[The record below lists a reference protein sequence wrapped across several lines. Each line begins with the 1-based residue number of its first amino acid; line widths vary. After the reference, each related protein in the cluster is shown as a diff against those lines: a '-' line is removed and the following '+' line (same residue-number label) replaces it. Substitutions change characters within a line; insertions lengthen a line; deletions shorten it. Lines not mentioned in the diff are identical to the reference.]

1 MNTHQQHISV
11 KVQQGFT
18 LIELITTVIIAGILL
33 TIAVPSYQEFIR
45 KNQTV
50 TQTNN
55 LVSAL
60 NLARSEAIKRGIQ
73 VTIHRKGSTSQVWD
87 SGWDIFTDI
96 NGDGTLDDDADANL
110 CETGEDCLLRTY
122 DSLPNGYTL
131 RTGANYDDWI
141 AYLPSGLSRSS
152 SGTAND
158 TFRVCA
164 NYTNNTEA
172 MAKGRALSVSVSGR
186 PRTSI
191 GTASCP

>member
-1 MNTHQQHISV
+1 MKTHQQHVSV
-11 KVQQGFT
+11 KAQQGFT
-18 LIELITTVIIAGILL
+18 LIELLTTVIIAGILL
-33 TIAVPSYQEFIR
+33 AIAVPSYQEFIR
-45 KNQTV
+45 KNHTV

-73 VTIHRKGSTSQVWD
+73 VTIHRKGSTSQVWN
-87 SGWDIFTDI
+87 SGWDIYTDI
-96 NGDGTLDDDADANL
+96 DGDGSLTDDADANL

-122 DSLPNGYTL
+122 DSLPDGYTL
-131 RTGANYDDWI
+131 RTGANYDDWV

-164 NYTNNTEA
+164 NYTDNAEA
-172 MAKGRALSVSVSGR
+172 MAKGRAITVNTSGR

>member
-1 MNTHQQHISV
+1 MKIHQQHISL
-11 KVQQGFT
+11 KPPQGFT
-18 LIELITTVIIAGILL
+18 LIELLTTVIIAGILL
-33 TIAVPSYQEFIR
+33 AIAVPSYQEFIR
-45 KNQTV
+45 KNHTI

-55 LVSAL
+55 LVSSL

-73 VTIHRKGSTSQVWD
+73 VTIRRKGIASQVWD
-87 SGWDIFTDI
+87 TGWDVFTDI
-96 NGDGTLDDDADANL
+96 NGDGTLTDDADINL

-122 DSLPNGYTL
+122 GALPNGYTL
-131 RTGANYDDWI
+131 RTGANYDDWV

-164 NYTNNTEA
+164 NNA
-172 MAKGRALSVSVSGR
+172 DISKSRAVAVSVSGR
-186 PRTSI
+186 PRTST

>member
-11 KVQQGFT
+11 KAQQGFT
-18 LIELITTVIIAGILL
+18 LIELLTTVIIAGILL
-33 TIAVPSYQEFIR
+33 AIAVPSYQEFIR
-45 KNQTV
+45 KNHTI

-55 LVSAL
+55 LVSSL

-73 VTIHRKGSTSQVWD
+73 VTVRRKGIASQVWD
-87 SGWDIFTDI
+87 TGWDVFTDI
-96 NGDGTLDDDADANL
+96 NGDGTLTDDADINL

-122 DSLPNGYTL
+122 GALPNGYTL
-131 RTGANYDDWI
+131 RTGANYDDWV

-164 NYTNNTEA
+164 NNADIT
-172 MAKGRALSVSVSGR
+172 KSRAVAASVSGR
-186 PRTSI
+186 PRTST